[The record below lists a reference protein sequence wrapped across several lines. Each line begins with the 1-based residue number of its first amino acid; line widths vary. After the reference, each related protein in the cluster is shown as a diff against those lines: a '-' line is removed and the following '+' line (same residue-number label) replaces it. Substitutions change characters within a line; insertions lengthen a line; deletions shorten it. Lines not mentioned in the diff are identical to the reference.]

1 MSYSGEVTSINNCNY
16 TTIIGNKEDIEN
28 YLEKEAEKV
37 IITNGHK
44 AIASLNSLNN
54 DDSFNKV
61 ETYNRSFKV
70 YSSNPLLPKVKDG
83 VIDVKDLV
91 KVQYDAEDFLTFDKL
106 KPSAIPLFTT
116 IVTLTDETIA
126 KTLTSIYIPKRIKTC
141 DFIYSIIS
149 EDINDPI
156 DKTILQFTNCKR
168 LILQN
173 DAPISSGFRFS
184 RRYFRHKFPVL
195 EYFQYEGRCYSD
207 NVNKIISPCYIEN
220 DKLIDNS
227 KYTDSNYELEP
238 VNETCVFCNGCFGF
252 NNTIKTVIILSSD
265 FNAIPYGMFEQS
277 SIEKFVTNSPIR
289 HINSQAFHIADQL
302 YACEFP
308 VENLEYIGQLAFN
321 SVQIASFDFSNANKL
336 AMIKSDAFAGNL
348 ALIEFKFP
356 PTIQKIGQS
365 LFFGCGNLRNVQE
378 ATNPAIEQQFNAIKT
393 VTCPYTYLNIHE
405 SSYTTIDYDW
415 YATDRPIDELIKYY
429 NSQKIYGNDLKAV
442 IKNEIYQLTHYF
454 DNNHRLPKLRQ
465 YYECF
470 NFNPMNT
477 TSNSRDKFVT
487 ASHFT
492 YFKNKGAFNGN
503 AYEKSLYVYPLSH
516 CIATF
521 AGSCVTNVTIM
532 LPTDPSA
539 AQKLTLRYAFKDC
552 YNLYK
557 LTFLAENSS
566 NFYPFCAT
574 VIDFFMMFAFDIKQV
589 IQIYTNHPYTY
600 DKLDSCTGYDRTAED
615 ERQWENISY
624 YFGQRYENNFYINLL
639 D

>member
-1 MSYSGEVTSINNCNY
+1 MSGIDNY
-16 TTIIGNKEDIEN
+16 FTVIGDREEIEN
-28 YLEKEAEKV
+28 YLEKETEKA
-37 IITNGHK
+37 IITKNHK
-44 AIASLNSLNN
+44 PIASLSTTNN
-54 DDSFNKV
+54 EREFTKV
-61 ETYNRSFKV
+61 ENYTRDFQV

-83 VIDVKDLV
+83 IIDVKDLV
-91 KVQYDAEDFLTFDKL
+91 KVQYDADKFITFDKL
-106 KPSAIPLFTT
+106 KPSAVPLSAT
-116 IVTLTDETIA
+116 IVTLTDKTIA
-126 KTLTSIYIPKRIKTC
+126 NTLTSIFIPKRVSTC
-141 DFIYSIIS
+141 DFIYSEVGDVVLES
-149 EDINDPI
+149 E
-156 DKTILQFTNCKR
+156 LQFPNCKR

-184 RRYFRHKFPVL
+184 RQYFTYKFPAL

-220 DKLIDNS
+220 DALIDNS
-227 KYTDSNYELEP
+227 KYTDSNYEIEP
-238 VNETCVFCNGCFGF
+238 VNETCVFCNECFGF
-252 NNTIKTVIILSSD
+252 NKTIKTVIILSND
-265 FNAIPYGMFEQS
+265 FNAIPYEMFAQS

-289 HINSQAFHIADQL
+289 HINSLAFHVADQL

-321 SVQIASFDFSNANKL
+321 AVQIASFDFSNAHKL
-336 AMIKSDAFAGNL
+336 RMIKSTAFAGNL
-348 ALIEFKFP
+348 ALLEFKFP
-356 PTIQKIGQS
+356 PSLQKIGES
-365 LFFGCGNLRNVQE
+365 LFIGCENLRSIQE
-378 ATNPAIEQQFNAIKT
+378 ATNPVMEQQFDNIKT
-393 VTCPYTYLNIHE
+393 ITRPFKYLDIHE
-405 SSYTTIDYDW
+405 SSYTTIKYDW
-415 YATDRPIDELIKYY
+415 YETDRPIDKLIEYY
-429 NSQKIYGNDLKAV
+429 NSQGIYGNNLEAV
-442 IKNEIYQLTHYF
+442 ISNEFYQLTHYF
-454 DNNHRLPKLRQ
+454 NDNHRLPKLHQ

-492 YFKNKGAFNGN
+492 YFENKGAFNGN

-600 DKLDSCTGYDRTAED
+600 HKLDSCTGSDRTAED
-615 ERQWENISY
+615 ERQWENIYY
-624 YFGQRYENNFYINLL
+624 YFGQRYENNFYINLS